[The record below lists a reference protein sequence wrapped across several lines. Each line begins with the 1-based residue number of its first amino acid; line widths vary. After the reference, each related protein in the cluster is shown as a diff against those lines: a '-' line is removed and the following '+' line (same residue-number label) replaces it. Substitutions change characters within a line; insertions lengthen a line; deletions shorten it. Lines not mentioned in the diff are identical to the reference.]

1 MYISSKNRFQ
11 APFVWMSNSHCNEF
25 YWRCRF
31 CSVRELGVCTERDV
45 ESSPVFFPGWYIILN
60 WTCLSDIPQDFFEIF
75 TIIVVKKV
83 NDKVVKEYASTKISQ
98 AVDDTTCFPCI
109 SFELFPLGVQNS
121 APKTC
126 CPQPSH
132 SEAAAQLISPH
143 GSFCMAGMTP
153 RDGLW
158 IYLGEEDEQKLP
170 LQLVILR
177 IFAFYYIMIAIACLG
192 GWGLYSGVNKSRYL
206 GKYSVFR

>member
-1 MYISSKNRFQ
+1 M
-11 APFVWMSNSHCNEF
+11 
-25 YWRCRF
+25 
-31 CSVRELGVCTERDV
+31 
-45 ESSPVFFPGWYIILN
+45 
-60 WTCLSDIPQDFFEIF
+60 
-75 TIIVVKKV
+75 VKKV